1 MARVILIMKQ
11 EYCLTSK
18 DIVQVAMKDS
28 KKEMKEFE
36 VDQNVMIIFS
46 GGLLNYL
53 KEKINLKD
61 SDWLLP
67 FHPYGGGTLHRGA
80 YEGVPISILL
90 PSMGASI
97 MASIADDLI
106 FCGAKTILLVCG
118 SWGIGEKVRLLDYI
132 IPTHSFGPDGTSIHY
147 GRRINEEV
155 EINKEVIKILKQ
167 ETKKRTE
174 SYHIGKNYSKEAF
187 YQITKQEILNL
198 QKEGCISM
206 ENGEL
211 NVLITICN
219 KNKIKFGAIFYSY
232 YNPLE
237 GWNISWKDHRYKSC
251 VNIEGDIALATIKKL
266 KK

>member
-1 MARVILIMKQ
+1 MCRVIFDMEKNF
-11 EYCLTSK
+11 CLTSK
-18 DIVQVAMKDS
+18 DVVQVAIGDSNLTLKD
-28 KKEMKEFE
+28 FE
-36 VDQNVMIIFS
+36 VDQNVLIIFS

-53 KEKINLKD
+53 KEKVPLKE

-67 FHPYGGGTLHRGA
+67 FHPYGGGKLYRGI
-80 YEGVPISILL
+80 YEGVAISIIF

-97 MASIADDLI
+97 MASIAEDLI

-118 SWGIGEKVRLLDYI
+118 SWGIGNKVRLLDYI

-147 GRRINEEV
+147 GIRINEEF
-155 EINKEVIKILKQ
+155 EINKETIDILIE
-167 ETKKRTE
+167 ETKKKTE
-174 SYHIGKNYSKEAF
+174 TYHIGKNYSKEAF
-187 YQITKQEILNL
+187 YKINKQEILNL

-211 NVLITICN
+211 NVLTTICN
-219 KNKIKFGAIFYSY
+219 KNEIKFGAIFYSY

-237 GWNISWKDHRYKSC
+237 GWKISWKDHRYKSC
-251 VNIEGDIALATIKKL
+251 VNLEGDIALATIKKL

>member
-1 MARVILIMKQ
+1 MEK

-18 DIVQVAMKDS
+18 DVVQAAMTDSNKTKKD
-28 KKEMKEFE
+28 FE

-53 KEKINLKD
+53 KEKINLKE

-67 FHPYGGGTLHRGA
+67 FHPYGGGKLHRGT
-80 YEGVPISILL
+80 YEGIPISIIL

-97 MASIADDLI
+97 MASIAEDLI
-106 FCGAKTILLVCG
+106 YCGAKTILLVCG

-132 IPTHSFGPDGTSIHY
+132 IPTHSYGPDGTSIHY
-147 GRRINEEV
+147 GRRLNEEV
-155 EINKEVIKILKQ
+155 EINKEVIDIFKK

-174 SYHIGKNYSKEAF
+174 NCHIGKNYSKEAF
-187 YQITKQEILNL
+187 YQINKQEIFKL

-211 NVLITICN
+211 NVLATICN
-219 KNKIKFGAIFYSY
+219 NNTIKFGAIFYSY
-232 YNPLE
+232 HNPLE
-237 GWNISWKDHRYKSC
+237 GWSISWKEDRYKEC
-251 VNIEGDIALATIKKL
+251 VNLEGDIALATVMKL

>member
-1 MARVILIMKQ
+1 MKK
-11 EYCLTSK
+11 EFCLTSK
-18 DIVQVAMKDS
+18 DVVQAAMINSNKTMKD
-28 KKEMKEFE
+28 FE
-36 VDQNVMIIFS
+36 VDQYVMIIFS

-53 KEKINLKD
+53 KEKIDLKE

-67 FHPYGGGTLHRGA
+67 FHPYGGGKLHRGT
-80 YEGVPISILL
+80 YEGVSISIIL

-97 MASIADDLI
+97 MASIAEDLI

-118 SWGIGEKVRLLDYI
+118 SWGIGKKVKLLDYI
-132 IPTHSFGPDGTSIHY
+132 IPTNSFGPDGTSIHY
-147 GRRINEEV
+147 GRKFNEEV
-155 EINKEVIKILKQ
+155 ELNKELIDIFKK

-174 SYHIGKNYSKEAF
+174 NYHVGKNYSKEAF
-187 YQITKQEILNL
+187 YQIEKQEIFNL

-211 NVLITICN
+211 NVLATICN

-237 GWNISWKDHRYKSC
+237 GWSISWKDDRYKEC
-251 VNIEGDIALATIKKL
+251 VTLEGDIALKIITQMKK
-266 KK
+266 

>member
-1 MARVILIMKQ
+1 MEK

-18 DIVQVAMKDS
+18 DVVQVAMRAYNKD
-28 KKEMKEFE
+28 MKEFK

-53 KEKINLKD
+53 KKEINLKE

-67 FHPYGGGTLHRGA
+67 FHPYGGGKLHRGA
-80 YEGVPISILL
+80 YEGLPISVIL

-118 SWGIGEKVRLLDYI
+118 SWGIGEKVRLLDFI
-132 IPTHSFGPDGTSIHY
+132 IPTHSLGPDGTSIHY
-147 GRRINEEV
+147 GRGINEEV
-155 EINKEVIKILKQ
+155 EINEEVIDILTE

-174 SYHIGKNYSKEAF
+174 NYHIGKNYCKEAF
-187 YQITKQEILNL
+187 YLINKQEILNL
-198 QKEGCISM
+198 RKEGCISM

-211 NVLITICN
+211 NVLTTICN
-219 KNKIKFGAIFYSY
+219 KKKIKFGTIFYSY

-237 GWNISWKDHRYKSC
+237 GWNISWNDVRYKDC
-251 VNIEGDIALATIKKL
+251 VNLEGDIALATITKL